1 MNPLLAALVQ
11 AGEPAGYGRHQGE
24 DRRGKTG
31 TRQGQAG
38 RGCAVSGL
46 PTAAD
51 VRHMLDIAQRD
62 MLAALDK
69 LAKDLPGGYTVSSV
83 DVDVA
88 SAEAIAWGAP
98 RRFMVAINIEVRV

>member
-1 MNPLLAALVQ
+1 
-11 AGEPAGYGRHQGE
+11 
-24 DRRGKTG
+24 
-31 TRQGQAG
+31 
-38 RGCAVSGL
+38 
-46 PTAAD
+46 
-51 VRHMLDIAQRD
+51 